1 MSDELH
7 PFTTRPGSVLPWSVD
22 STHSSTILNTNRKPF
37 VLIWIINNKKKFNYV
52 QLFVQIWVCLC
63 SNTVLGSSSCTLS
76 RRATRSERVSTTAAS
91 RSKASWGGR
100 QTDALMSVWMFVYD
114 LNVHLQKPEAL
125 AIILFL
131 SFFFFFSLVQGL
143 LCNNSSPDIQLGRL
157 KGLRN
162 NVETVSHSVNARQS
176 APAGDDKRG
185 TWLFRWRQGFLELV
199 LLLRTLEA
207 FLSF

>member
-1 MSDELH
+1 M
-7 PFTTRPGSVLPWSVD
+7 
-22 STHSSTILNTNRKPF
+22 
-37 VLIWIINNKKKFNYV
+37 
-52 QLFVQIWVCLC
+52 QIWVCLC

-131 SFFFFFSLVQGL
+131 PFFFFFRGYKVYCATTLPQIFCLAG
-143 LCNNSSPDIQLGRL
+143 C

-176 APAGDDKRG
+176 APAGDGKRG

-207 FLSF
+207 FLSFSTVKINHLTIHLQPSLGR